1 MAKRTWILLLVCTVA
16 HFGFAKDK
24 NKNLL
29 PTFVL
34 EAHTVAVLI
43 EPGAGMSI
51 EDPRANE
58 VAQKDVETALLN
70 WGRLEPIL
78 SKENADLIIVIRKG
92 NGRMMNETFPD
103 PRQNNRAGVIN
114 PNDNGIGIGGQR
126 GPQQPGGA
134 QDDGLGSTSQ
144 NTRPRSEIGDEEDS
158 FVVYRGNI
166 ERPLN
171 DSPVWR
177 FMSKDGLRGRDVPAV
192 AAFRKAIA
200 DTEKAAAKKP

>member
-1 MAKRTWILLLVCTVA
+1 MARRLWVLLLVCMAA

-29 PTFVL
+29 PAYVL

-43 EPGAGMSI
+43 EPGAGMSL

-70 WGRLEPIL
+70 WGRLEPVL

-92 NGRMMNETFPD
+92 NGRTVNETFPD

-114 PNDNGIGIGGQR
+114 PTDNGIAMGGQH

-134 QDDGLGSTSQ
+134 QDGGLGSTSQ
-144 NTRPRSEIGDEEDS
+144 NTRPRSEIGEEEDS
-158 FVVYRGNI
+158 FLVYRGTI
-166 ERPLN
+166 ERPL
-171 DSPVWR
+171 DSSPVWR

-192 AAFRKAIA
+192 VAFRKAIA
-200 DTEKAAAKKP
+200 DAEKAAAKKP